1 VYLHITC
8 FNWGEFMGRENELV
22 ASRKEARQ
30 RKRIKKLLNFDY
42 TLLLIVIFILA
53 FGLVM
58 LYSTSAYAAALK
70 KGDSSYYLKRQMFAA
85 GLGFIGM
92 FFSTKIDY
100 RRWSHF
106 VWPFYIFSVVLCL
119 MVIFVGTTLN
129 SSSRWL
135 NVGGISVQPSEI
147 GKIAAILLIAN
158 IIERGPKV
166 QRTFKGNATV
176 FAVISPLVFVVAYN
190 NLSTAVIILGIA
202 FVMIFVASPK
212 FMQFVAIA
220 GAGVVFAILAISLES
235 YRAGRIA
242 AWLHPEE
249 YVTGTGFQILQGLY
263 AIGTGGLFGKGLGE
277 SMQKYIVPEAQ
288 NDMIFSIVCEELGVF
303 GAVCVILLYILLLY
317 RLLYIACHAKD
328 MFGSFICIGI
338 MAHIAI
344 QVVLNIAV
352 VTNSIP
358 NTGVTLPLISYGGTS
373 VAILLTELGL
383 ALSVSKNMEFEGD
396 EDV

>member
-1 VYLHITC
+1 MV
-8 FNWGEFMGRENELV
+8 REEEYI
-22 ASRKEARQ
+22 ASRKEARR

-70 KGDSSYYLKRQMFAA
+70 QGNSIFYLKRQMFAA
-85 GLGFIGM
+85 GLGFVGM

-106 VWPFYIFSVVLCL
+106 VWPFYMVAIFLCVIVV
-119 MVIFVGTTLN
+119 FVGKN
-129 SSSRWL
+129 INGQSRWL
-135 NVGGISVQPSEI
+135 SIGGIQFQPSEI
-147 GKIAAILLIAN
+147 GKVAVILLLAN
-158 IIERGPKV
+158 IIDRAPKA
-166 QRTFKGNATV
+166 QRTFQGSLKTIALV
-176 FAVISPLVFVVAYN
+176 LPLFAVVGYN
-190 NLSTAVIILGIA
+190 NLSTAIIIMGIA
-202 FVMIFVASPK
+202 FIMVFIASPK
-212 FMQFVAIA
+212 FWYFVGAA
-220 GAGVVFAILAISLES
+220 GGGVLLIILYISVAS
-235 YRAGRIA
+235 YRSDRVAT
-242 AWLHPEE
+242 WLHPEE
-249 YVTGTGFQILQGLY
+249 FISGTGFQTLQGLY
-263 AIGTGGLFGKGLGE
+263 AIGSGGLFGKGLGE

-303 GAVCVILLYILLLY
+303 GAVCIILMYILMLY
-317 RLLYIACHAKD
+317 RLLYIASNAKD
-328 MFGSFICIGI
+328 MFGSYICIGI
-338 MAHIAI
+338 MAHIAL

-383 ALSVSKNMEFEGD
+383 ALSVSKNMEFKEND
-396 EDV
+396 DV